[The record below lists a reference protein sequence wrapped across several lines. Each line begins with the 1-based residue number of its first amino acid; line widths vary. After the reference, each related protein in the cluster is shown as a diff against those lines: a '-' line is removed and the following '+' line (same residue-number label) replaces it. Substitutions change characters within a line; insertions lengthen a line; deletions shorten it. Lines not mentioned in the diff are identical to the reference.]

1 MTRFAALRSA
11 RSPAILALC
20 AALALG
26 ACARV
31 PLTPEVFELSN
42 QEAYRVSTGDRL
54 RILVFG
60 QDSLSNAYAVDAS
73 GRISFPLI
81 GSVPA
86 RGLTPADLESA
97 IAQKLR
103 GGFLRE
109 PQVSVEVELYRPF
122 FILGEVNQAGQFPYV
137 NGATIQTAVA
147 IAGGFAP
154 RAAQTYAQLTRSVNG
169 ELVTA
174 NVPINFPL
182 RPGDTIV
189 IKERYF

>member
-1 MTRFAALRSA
+1 MHRRLFL
-11 RSPAILALC
+11 L
-20 AALALG
+20 ALALPLMAG
-26 ACARV
+26 GCARV
-31 PLTPEVFELSN
+31 PLAPEAFRLSS
-42 QEAYRVSTGDRL
+42 QEAYRLSTGDRL

-73 GRISFPLI
+73 GRIAFSLI
-81 GSVPA
+81 GSVQA
-86 RGLTPADLESA
+86 RGLTTVELEHA
-97 IAQKLR
+97 IAAKLR

-109 PQVSVEVELYRPF
+109 PQVSVEVDQYRPF
-122 FILGEVNQAGQFPYV
+122 FILGEVNEAGQFPYV
-137 NGATIQTAVA
+137 NGTTIQSAVA

-154 RAAQTYAQLTRSVNG
+154 RAARTYAELTRMING

-182 RPGDTIV
+182 RPGDTVV